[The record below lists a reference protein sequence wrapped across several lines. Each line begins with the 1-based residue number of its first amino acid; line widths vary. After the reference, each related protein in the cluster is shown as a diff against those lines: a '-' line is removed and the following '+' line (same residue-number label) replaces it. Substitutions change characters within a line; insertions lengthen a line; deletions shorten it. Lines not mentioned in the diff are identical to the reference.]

1 MQFIEYSKCS
11 TCKKAK
17 NWLDN
22 KNIKYL
28 DRKIKEETPSY
39 EELSDAF
46 GISYPTLNDMP
57 LESIIES
64 IVYLRGEIN
73 DLASIILGAQKDDTK
88 VLRIGSKI
96 PGAVYEQYR
105 IRCNV
110 LKKIMSNKNII
121 FC

>member
-1 MQFIEYSKCS
+1 MNENIDIE
-11 TCKKAK
+11 
-17 NWLDN
+17 
-22 KNIKYL
+22 KNIRDYL
-28 DRKIKEETPSY
+28 KSFSY

-46 GISYPTLNDMP
+46 GISYPILNDMP

-73 DLASIILGAQKDDTK
+73 DLASIILGAEKDDTK

-105 IRCNV
+105 IKCNV
-110 LKKIMSNKNII
+110 FKKIMANKDIKTLVDAYLPTNRRPR
-121 FC
+121 